1 MVETG
6 LVTGLVLLRRRIR
19 MFDVW
24 AREWRVREMVV
35 RRVCAVEERLLARV
49 CWLRVGKV
57 GID

>member
-24 AREWRVREMVV
+24 AREWRVRDRVV
-35 RRVCAVEERLLARV
+35 RRVCAVEEKIV
-49 CWLRVGKV
+49 S
-57 GID
+57 